1 MVKNNIDSYKIIRVI
16 GEGGMS
22 KIYEAENL
30 ISGNKVALKLYK
42 PKISTSIFNNEVAIM
57 TSLKHHNIT
66 RLIDYV
72 EDEELQCIMME
83 LLDRNNAD
91 GLRIYL
97 ARKNGSET
105 VVCVLTNEN
114 PEGVITEIEYS
125 NTQYGLNFG
134 TLCPPGTG
142 CNCDQNSLAKI
153 VYGDLISYTPPAPQP

>member
-1 MVKNNIDSYKIIRVI
+1 MENYKIKNNPLGDETIFI
-16 GEGGMS
+16 GFS
-22 KIYEAENL
+22 K
-30 ISGNKVALKLYK
+30 
-42 PKISTSIFNNEVAIM
+42 P
-57 TSLKHHNIT
+57 
-66 RLIDYV
+66 R
-72 EDEELQCIMME
+72 MME